1 MKKFFLF
8 AAAAVAAMTVNAK
21 VISFENIVDNTSA
34 DAAKAAF
41 GAAYTLTNI
50 TINGA
55 ANSAGDS
62 YLVEVKQTS
71 ATTDWETTTMKLK
84 SDAQV
89 YFAFKD
95 GNDNK
100 LVMKAY
106 KEYVQPN
113 GKAVCMVITGLNN
126 GDKVTINLKKALDK
140 ESLIEGATVT
150 KHNFD
155 ATAVELTA
163 AASEIRVY
171 SKNEAGDADAK
182 WQVVSVEVPDGGQG
196 INNTNAAVKVE
207 KFYRDGQ
214 LIIRK
219 NGVEYNALGARL

>member
-1 MKKFFLF
+1 MKKFFFF
-8 AAAAVAAMTVNAK
+8 AAAALAAMTVNAK

-34 DAAKAAF
+34 DAAKTAF
-41 GAAYTLTNI
+41 EAAYTLTNI
-50 TINGA
+50 TVNGA
-55 ANSAGDS
+55 ANSSGDS
-62 YLVEVKQTS
+62 YLVEVKQTA

-95 GNDNK
+95 GNANK

-126 GDKVTINLKKALDK
+126 GDKVTINLKKALNK
-140 ESLIEGATVT
+140 ESLIEGATVA

-182 WQVVSVEVPDGGQG
+182 WQVVSVEVPGGSQD
-196 INNTNAAVKVE
+196 ITNANADVKVE

-219 NGVEYNALGARL
+219 NGVEYNALGTRL

>member
-1 MKKFFLF
+1 MKKFFFF
-8 AAAAVAAMTVNAK
+8 AAAALAAMTVNAK

-41 GAAYTLTNI
+41 EAAYTLTNI
-50 TINGA
+50 TVNGA
-55 ANSAGDS
+55 ANSSGDS
-62 YLVEVKQTS
+62 YLVEVKQTA

-95 GNDNK
+95 GNANK

-113 GKAVCMVITGLNN
+113 GKAVCMVITGLSN
-126 GDKVTINLKKALDK
+126 GDKVTINLKKALNK
-140 ESLIEGATVT
+140 ESLIEGATVA

-182 WQVVSVEVPDGGQG
+182 WQVVSVEVPGGSQD
-196 INNTNAAVKVE
+196 ITNANAAVKVE

>member
-1 MKKFFLF
+1 MKKFFFF
-8 AAAAVAAMTVNAK
+8 AAAALAAMTVNAK

-41 GAAYTLTNI
+41 EAAYTLTNI
-50 TINGA
+50 TVNGA

-62 YLVEVKQTS
+62 YLVEVKQTA

-95 GNDNK
+95 GNANK

-126 GDKVTINLKKALDK
+126 GDKVTINLKKALSK

-182 WQVVSVEVPDGGQG
+182 WQVVSVEVPGGSQD
-196 INNTNAAVKVE
+196 ITNANADVKVE
-207 KFYRDGQ
+207 KFYREGQ